1 MIGIGTKTIE
11 TDRLIL
17 RRIKLEDASQI
28 YKNWTSDP
36 LVSKQLEWN
45 VHQSIDDTL
54 DYVNSKLEAYN
65 NDFFY
70 DWVVVLKKTN
80 EPIGEISS
88 VRIQK
93 KHDLVELGYNY
104 GSKFWGNGYASEALK
119 AVIKFLK
126 EEAKVYKVIC
136 AHISTNP
143 ASGKVMQ
150 KAGMEYDGT
159 LKDYRIDKSTNERVD
174 LIYYSSR

>member
-1 MIGIGTKTIE
+1 MIGVGTKTIE

-45 VHQSIDDTL
+45 VHQSIGDTL

-70 DWVVVLKKTN
+70 DWVVVLKETD

-104 GSKFWGNGYASEALK
+104 GSRYWGNGYASEALK

-126 EEAKVYKVIC
+126 EEAKVYKVVC
-136 AHISTNP
+136 THISTNP
-143 ASGKVMQ
+143 ASGKIMQ